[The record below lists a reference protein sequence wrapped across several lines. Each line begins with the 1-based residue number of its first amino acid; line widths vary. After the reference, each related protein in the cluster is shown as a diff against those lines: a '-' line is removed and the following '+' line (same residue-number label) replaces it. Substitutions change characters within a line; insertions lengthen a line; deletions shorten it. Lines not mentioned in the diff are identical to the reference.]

1 MLENYLIPASDG
13 LKYLSASDG
22 DLKQMS
28 DCPGCQAM
36 LGYRL
41 PDQIDGYLIDKDLIY
56 SLLLNL
62 SLILLYLIAL
72 DGPVQAPP
80 VQEYPALEKPV
91 LDFPMQVI

>member
-1 MLENYLIPASDG
+1 
-13 LKYLSASDG
+13 
-22 DLKQMS
+22 
-28 DCPGCQAM
+28 M

-80 VQEYPALEKPV
+80 VQALHRARGR
-91 LDFPMQVI
+91 